1 MNLII
6 IDGEN
11 TYIYTEKITGKY
23 SNLTST
29 EKILE
34 DLGFNPK
41 DCIYGWVD
49 TDTMYIDGD
58 ITFLTEFID

>member
-1 MNLII
+1 MNLTV

-11 TYIYTEKITGKY
+11 TYIYTDKTIGKY

-29 EKILE
+29 TKILE

-41 DCIYGWVD
+41 DCVYGWND
-49 TDTMYIDGD
+49 TDTVYVDGN
-58 ITFLTEFID
+58 ITFLTEFTD